1 MCVSGFWPWL
11 PNLCAFV
18 IFHWRPYNNNT
29 QIWPMR
35 CQHTTSS
42 SLTACSLPGSACC
55 MQRTQS
61 SDKLIALSDS
71 PTRSYQLQLQ
81 SPAPAPSQR
90 QLGPACL
97 CLGLV
102 RNETNICAIANA
114 NFPI

>member
-1 MCVSGFWPWL
+1 MCVSVFWPWL

-18 IFHWRPYNNNT
+18 IFLSGLLALLAGVLITIIHKYGQCVVNT
-29 QIWPMR
+29 Q
-35 CQHTTSS
+35 S
-42 SLTACSLPGSACC
+42 ACLPASACC

-71 PTRSYQLQLQ
+71 PTPSYQLQ
-81 SPAPAPSQR
+81 SPVFISSLL
-90 QLGPACL
+90 LGPAC
-97 CLGLV
+97 LV